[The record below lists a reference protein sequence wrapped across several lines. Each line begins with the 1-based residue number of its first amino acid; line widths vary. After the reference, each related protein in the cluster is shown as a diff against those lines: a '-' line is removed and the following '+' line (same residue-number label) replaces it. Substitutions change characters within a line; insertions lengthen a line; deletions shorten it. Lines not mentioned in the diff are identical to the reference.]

1 MAQTSSQR
9 TKMSPRL
16 QRRQQVLLS
25 KACKGGGSGATSPWG
40 MAATEVGVGIQGAFT
55 GSGEGECRVCKGE
68 QFKWEK
74 TGAWQ
79 RGNAGNGDDPRAG
92 VGCYQVL

>member
-16 QRRQQVLLS
+16 QRWQQVLLS
-25 KACKGGGSGATSPWG
+25 KACKGGGSHVT
-40 MAATEVGVGIQGAFT
+40 VGNGGNGGWCGHSGAFT
-55 GSGEGECRVCKGE
+55 VEKGSADCARGSISSGR
-68 QFKWEK
+68 K